1 MIKVKNMTG
10 QTSKTTGAVKKM
22 SSIKKS
28 GRLFYITMI
37 ALPLVQFLIFYVIV
51 NFNSVLMAF
60 QNYDNSTGE
69 VVITFT
75 WDNFKFFFNK
85 DIAADLWL
93 CTRNSLLYLVL
104 NILVVMPVSL
114 LFSYYVYKKFRLS
127 RLFKVIMFLTSIV
140 CSTAMV
146 IFYKCFVN
154 DALGG
159 LFGGSVIGPTYN
171 PRQQTVLIVFY
182 LLMSFSGNILLYI
195 NAMCQTPESVV
206 EAAKIDGANEGQI
219 FLHAVVP
226 QIWGTIVSMLVISLA
241 WVATNQ
247 AYLFTFYGFNAN
259 REYQTIGYYLFNMV
273 QDGRFTGAALEQMYR
288 KASALGLML
297 TLIVA
302 PVTILI
308 RNLMLK
314 YGPRED

>member
-51 NFNSVLMAF
+51 NFNSILMAF

-127 RLFKVIMFLTSIV
+127 RLFKVIMFLPSIV

-154 DALGG
+154 DALGE

-302 PVTILI
+302 PVTILV

>member
-1 MIKVKNMTG
+1 MTG
-10 QTSKTTGAVKKM
+10 SNSAAAPAKTAKPKKKM
-22 SSIKKS
+22 SIEKS
-28 GRLFYITMI
+28 GRLFYISMI
-37 ALPLVQFLIFYVIV
+37 ALPLLQFLVFYVIV
-51 NFNSVLMAF
+51 NFNSILMAF
-60 QNYDNSTGE
+60 QNYDNSTGK
-69 VVITFT
+69 VVITYT
-75 WDNFKFFFNK
+75 WDNFKYFFGR

-93 CTRNSLLYLVL
+93 CIRNSLLYLVL
-104 NILVVMPVSL
+104 SVFVVMPVSL
-114 LFSYYVYKKFRLS
+114 LFSYYVFKKFRFS
-127 RLFKVIMFLTSIV
+127 AFFKVIMFLPSIV

-146 IFYKCFVN
+146 IFYKYYIN
-154 DALGG
+154 GALRE
-159 LFGGSVIGPTYN
+159 LFGGSVIGPTFH
-171 PRQQTVLIVFY
+171 PQQQGVLIVFY

-195 NAMCQTPESVV
+195 NAMCQTPEAVI
-206 EAAKIDGANEGQI
+206 EAAKIDGAREGQI

-247 AYLFTFYGFNAN
+247 AYLFTFYGFGAN

-297 TLIVA
+297 TLVVA
-302 PVTILI
+302 PVTILV